1 MSFPKVEADKGYT
14 LTFLLVDAT
23 SSVVKGIRY
32 ISLGNKFSEELY
44 KAVMFDIDK
53 TLVVHIYNAKLQG
66 IYSRY
71 STKDLVKLS
80 RYRYK
85 IGT

>member
-53 TLVVHIYNAKLQG
+53 PLVVPIYNAKLQG

>member
-1 MSFPKVEADKGYT
+1 
-14 LTFLLVDAT
+14 
-23 SSVVKGIRY
+23 
-32 ISLGNKFSEELY
+32 
-44 KAVMFDIDK
+44 MFDIDK
-53 TLVVHIYNAKLQG
+53 PLVVHIYNAKLQG